1 MAARRP
7 ESLKRICI
15 CCDGTWNTPEKTS
28 GGQAVATNVVK
39 IAVAIRE
46 RSDDGAEQV
55 VYYDRGIGTSGPWL
69 RRAFD
74 AATGTGMSRNILEA
88 YRFLVRHYAPGDAL
102 FLFGFSRGAFTVR
115 SLAGLIRNSGLL
127 RREAE
132 DRIDAAYALYRSR
145 APEAH
150 PRASEAIA
158 FRLAHAIADVT
169 PIQFIGV
176 WDTVGALGNPVHIGR
191 ALDWFGRRNQFHD
204 TQLSST
210 VRHAC
215 HAVAVDETRR
225 HFAATLW
232 HQAMPVPGQ
241 RLEQVWFAGAH
252 SNVGGGYPAT
262 GLSDLALEWMI
273 AGARAAGL
281 AIDAP
286 EMRPDPMEVPED
298 ARRGPYRLLPPFH
311 RPIGAHA
318 PVGATSE
325 RLHASVLEKRRRDP
339 GYRPPNLEAYLR
351 SVPHAEALES

>member
-1 MAARRP
+1 M
-7 ESLKRICI
+7 KRICI

-28 GGQAVATNVVK
+28 GGRPVATNVVK
-39 IAVAIRE
+39 MAVAIGE
-46 RSDDGAEQV
+46 RSDDGVAQV

-69 RRAFD
+69 RRVFD
-74 AATGTGMSRNILEA
+74 AATGTGMSDNILEA
-88 YRFLVRHYAPGDAL
+88 YRFLVRHYVTGDEL

-145 APEAH
+145 EPEAH
-150 PRASEAIA
+150 PRASEAIE
-158 FRLAHAIADVT
+158 FRRRHAVADVT
-169 PIQFIGV
+169 PVQFIGV

-215 HAVAVDETRR
+215 HAVAIDETRR

-232 HQAMPVPGQ
+232 HRAAPVPGQ

-252 SNVGGGYPAT
+252 SNVGGGHPAT

-281 AIDAP
+281 AVDTP
-286 EMRPDPMEVPED
+286 EMRPDPMEATQD
-298 ARRGPYRLLPPFH
+298 ARRGPYRLLAPFH
-311 RPIGAHA
+311 RPIGERAH
-318 PVGATSE
+318 VDATGE
-325 RLHASVLEKRRRDP
+325 RLHASVLEKRRRDAR
-339 GYRPPNLEAYLR
+339 YRPPNLEAYLR
-351 SVPHAEALES
+351 RVPQPDTAES